1 MEYITN
7 AFRYVL
13 GFSNKKQITGYIIA
27 EDKENQRTLV
37 MVKEGDRLW
46 VSKWYETNE
55 YDIKPMDESMNHIF
69 IN

>member
-13 GFSNKKQITGYIIA
+13 GFSNKKQITGYIVA
-27 EDKENQRTLV
+27 EDKVNQRTLV